1 MVFYKETMLSSQ
13 LVFRIFVS
21 YGMFYLEEA

>member
-1 MVFYKETMLSSQ
+1 MVFFKETMLSSQ